1 MIENGWKFFYRYA
14 RCCNGCQANKQ
25 QEDDHDSFT
34 TRLLKFARPYFYH
47 KPATRVVMFG
57 PGLESRTSSLVHQL
71 LWGNRSPFQVQGM
84 FPGQQDGVGSGVSL
98 KYNEELLNFIILY
111 SSTKKE
117 REAAA
122 QAGLV
127 RKNKILLDK
136 ENEPDN
142 EGSLVTEVT
151 HPVRQLCKTIDAFIY
166 VVDSSVSKETGTII
180 MTN

>member
-1 MIENGWKFFYRYA
+1 MTQNVIFN
-14 RCCNGCQANKQ
+14 
-25 QEDDHDSFT
+25 
-34 TRLLKFARPYFYH
+34 YF
-47 KPATRVVMFG
+47 R
-57 PGLESRTSSLVHQL
+57 
-71 LWGNRSPFQVQGM
+71 
-84 FPGQQDGVGSGVSL
+84 
-98 KYNEELLNFIILY
+98 
-111 SSTKKE
+111 KE